1 MRDASV
7 SALTANK
14 EFADLKKIL
23 GLQQGKVYKSVDELR
38 YARLMI
44 MTDADADGSHIKGL
58 ILNMIH
64 AFWPSLLDI
73 GFVVSLVTPV
83 IKASRAGKSVDFYT
97 DAAFKSWYAQQQ
109 NQTGWRIK
117 YYKGLGTSTSAEARE
132 YFKAIDTLTVRFV
145 VDERAD
151 EAIVLAFDKNKTD
164 DRKKWLLES
173 TGAQGLEVPYGEIQS
188 LSISDF
194 VHKDLVNFSLA
205 DIRRSI
211 ASVVDG
217 FKPSQRKVMHACFQ
231 RNLTG
236 EMKVAQLAAYVSEK
250 TCYHHGEVSL
260 ADTIVRLANN
270 FVGSNNV
277 ALLVACGQF
286 GTRLMGGKDAS
297 ATRYIFTKL
306 DPIARKLFDRR
317 DDPVLRYLED
327 DGTPIEPDF
336 FVPVLPMV
344 LINGTEGIGTGFST
358 FVPPYKPED
367 VRANVARCIRGEEMV
382 PMIPF
387 FNGFEGRVYST
398 DDGVWVTEG
407 VYANGTITELPPG
420 RWTQD
425 HKEFLDGLVEKKAIS
440 GYENNS
446 TTERVRFKI
455 TGYRGKDPIGDL
467 KLQKQFRVSNMHLFH
482 PVQGIKKYSSPLE
495 IIRDFVEIRMECYQ
509 RRKAHIVAELRAK
522 VDLNDNKARFIAD
535 VVSGRLVVFKRRRAD
550 LESDMAKSFT
560 PMNGNFS
567 YLLDIKTHQYTEEA
581 IHDLM
586 REVDACKRELD
597 AIIKKTERDMWLEDL
612 RF

>member
-1 MRDASV
+1 
-7 SALTANK
+7 
-14 EFADLKKIL
+14 
-23 GLQQGKVYKSVDELR
+23 
-38 YARLMI
+38 
-44 MTDADADGSHIKGL
+44 
-58 ILNMIH
+58 
-64 AFWPSLLDI
+64 
-73 GFVVSLVTPV
+73 
-83 IKASRAGKSVDFYT
+83 
-97 DAAFKSWYAQQQ
+97 
-109 NQTGWRIK
+109 
-117 YYKGLGTSTSAEARE
+117 
-132 YFKAIDTLTVRFV
+132 
-145 VDERAD
+145 
-151 EAIVLAFDKNKTD
+151 
-164 DRKKWLLES
+164 
-173 TGAQGLEVPYGEIQS
+173 
-188 LSISDF
+188 
-194 VHKDLVNFSLA
+194 
-205 DIRRSI
+205 
-211 ASVVDG
+211 
-217 FKPSQRKVMHACFQ
+217 
-231 RNLTG
+231 
-236 EMKVAQLAAYVSEK
+236 
-250 TCYHHGEVSL
+250 
-260 ADTIVRLANN
+260 
-270 FVGSNNV
+270 
-277 ALLVACGQF
+277 
-286 GTRLMGGKDAS
+286 
-297 ATRYIFTKL
+297 
-306 DPIARKLFDRR
+306 
-317 DDPVLRYLED
+317 
-327 DGTPIEPDF
+327 
-336 FVPVLPMV
+336 MV

-425 HKEFLDGLVEKKAIS
+425 HKEFLDGLVEKKTIS

-467 KLQKQFRVSNMHLFH
+467 KLQKTFRVSNMHLFH

-495 IIRDFVEIRMECYQ
+495 IIHDFVEIRMECYQ

-581 IHDLM
+581 IRDLM
-586 REVDACKRELD
+586 QEVDACKRELNVIMGKD
-597 AIIKKTERDMWLEDL
+597 ERDMWLEDL
-612 RF
+612 REL